1 VKITDNVGNMVNKI
15 DETLKRKLKDEF
27 VHGYLDENG
36 VRQYPT
42 ILALSKR
49 HDVANISLHRWSKKE
64 NWQEEKNRVQTEYEL
79 AVERERMEVMVKH
92 GKNLDD
98 RSINLAMG
106 MLTDAARRITEDQDT
121 RRQLQNLYE
130 LPRETGEQAQQRE
143 KLLDDF
149 FEQNKQKKILSPHD
163 MRSIAG
169 IVSEAQKI
177 GKLALGQAQEI
188 SKVSAHVSAP
198 ESLREIISDL
208 DELAAAKSSTA
219 KHTIQ

>member
-1 VKITDNVGNMVNKI
+1 MKITDNVGNMVNKI

>member
-1 VKITDNVGNMVNKI
+1 MVNKI
-15 DETLKRKLKDEF
+15 DEALRRKLKDEF
-27 VHGYLDENG
+27 VHGYLDEDG
-36 VRQYPT
+36 VRRYPT
-42 ILALSKR
+42 ISALSKR
-49 HDVANISLHRWSKKE
+49 HDVANISLHRWSNKE

-79 AVERERMEVMVKH
+79 AVERERMETMVKH

-106 MLTDAARRITEDQDT
+106 MLSDAARRMTEDQDT

-130 LPRETGEQAQQRE
+130 LPRDTGEKAQQRE

-198 ESLREIISDL
+198 ESLREIIADL

>member
-1 VKITDNVGNMVNKI
+1 MKITDNVEDMVNKI
-15 DETLKRKLKDEF
+15 DETLRRKLKDEF
-27 VHGYLDENG
+27 VHGYVDENG

-79 AVERERMEVMVKH
+79 AVERERMETMVKH

-106 MLTDAARRITEDQDT
+106 MLSDAARRMTEDQDS

-130 LPRETGEQAQQRE
+130 LPRDTGEQAQQRE
-143 KLLDDF
+143 KFLDDF

-198 ESLREIISDL
+198 ESLREIIADL

-219 KHTIQ
+219 KHTLQ

>member
-1 VKITDNVGNMVNKI
+1 MKITDNVGDMVNKI
-15 DETLKRKLKDEF
+15 DEALRRKLKDEF
-27 VHGYLDENG
+27 VHGYLDEDG
-36 VRQYPT
+36 VRRYPT
-42 ILALSKR
+42 ISALSKR
-49 HDVANISLHRWSKKE
+49 YDVANISLHRWSNKE

-79 AVERERMEVMVKH
+79 AVERERMEAMVKH

-106 MLTDAARRITEDQDT
+106 MLSDAARRMTEDQDT
-121 RRQLQNLYE
+121 RKQLQNLYE
-130 LPRETGEQAQQRE
+130 LPRDTGEKAQQRE

-198 ESLREIISDL
+198 ESLREIIADL
-208 DELAAAKSSTA
+208 DELAAAKSSGA

>member
-1 VKITDNVGNMVNKI
+1 MVNKI
-15 DETLKRKLKDEF
+15 DEALRRKLKDEF
-27 VHGYLDENG
+27 VHGYLDEDG
-36 VRQYPT
+36 VRRYPT
-42 ILALSKR
+42 ISALSKR
-49 HDVANISLHRWSKKE
+49 HDVANISLHRWSNKE

-106 MLTDAARRITEDQDT
+106 MLSDAARRMTEDQDT

-130 LPRETGEQAQQRE
+130 LPRGTGEQAQQRE

-149 FEQNKQKKILSPHD
+149 FDQNKQKKILSPHD

-198 ESLREIISDL
+198 ESLREIIADL

-219 KHTIQ
+219 KHTLQ